1 MFSKNKTAEK
11 CGVALAVVQ
20 YYLKTNDMI
29 FSQYC
34 SLMRGLKD
42 GTVRLCFGGGN
53 EIFLEKTIPRN
64 VVEGFGTSG
73 DLNSGVDMSF
83 YSIDLYDNI
92 VYNNRVKREFIY
104 TEPFRKCWKAMGLG
118 DDEQHYLENILLEN
132 PRRGAVIEGLG
143 GVRKLRIKLEGRGKS
158 GGGRVI
164 YLDVLEKEKLY
175 LLFAYPKNVQEDLTS
190 EQRKLLRRMVDA
202 IMEE

>member
-1 MFSKNKTAEK
+1 M
-11 CGVALAVVQ
+11 
-20 YYLKTNDMI
+20 
-29 FSQYC
+29 
-34 SLMRGLKD
+34 
-42 GTVRLCFGGGN
+42 
-53 EIFLEKTIPRN
+53 PRN
-64 VVEGFGTSG
+64 AVEGFGTSVA
-73 DLNSGVDMSF
+73 LNSVVDMSF
-83 YSIDLYDNI
+83 YSIELYD
-92 VYNNRVKREFIY
+92 NRVKREFIY

-132 PRRGAVIEGLG
+132 PRKGAVIEGLG